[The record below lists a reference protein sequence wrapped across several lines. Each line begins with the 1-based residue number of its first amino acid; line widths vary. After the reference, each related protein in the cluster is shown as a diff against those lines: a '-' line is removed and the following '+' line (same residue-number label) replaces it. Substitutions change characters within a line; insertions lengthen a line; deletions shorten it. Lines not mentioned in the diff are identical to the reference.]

1 MHSSVWPSHRPA
13 RVSIIGAGKVGSTLA
28 QRIVEKNI
36 ADVVLL
42 DVVPGL
48 AEGIALDLMQ
58 ARGIER
64 CDRAF
69 LVRSAYRCVFGTNNY
84 ADTAESNVVV
94 ITAGSPRKPGMSRD
108 DLLQVNATIVVEAAK
123 NAIAHSPDA
132 ILLVV
137 TNPLDVMTYLAW
149 QASGLPPQRVV
160 GMAGGLDS
168 ARFQAFIAMELGVP
182 TVDVSAMVLGSHGD
196 LMVPLPRYCTVS
208 GIPITELMDNETI
221 ERLVERT
228 RNAGSEIVQLLQT
241 GGAYFAPA
249 ATTCLMVES
258 ILFNQSRFMPASAYL
273 QGEYGLKDIF
283 IGVPCR
289 LGSSGVESVLE
300 LNLTETERAAL
311 HASAQSVLK
320 NIQRAN
326 EIMSESQSTTRLLL
340 ALWKLGAHKST
351 DVKRVDL
358 TEKIKRTGEKAS
370 DYQGI
375 FDKLEQE
382 GAIAFEIKNRNRV
395 ILLTEKGV
403 QMLRELLNT
412 DEF

>member
-1 MHSSVWPSHRPA
+1 MIGRFSVWPSHSPA

-42 DVVPGL
+42 DVVAGL
-48 AEGIALDLMQ
+48 AEGMALDLMQ

-64 CDRAF
+64 CDR
-69 LVRSAYRCVFGTNNY
+69 LVFGTENY
-84 ADTAESNVVV
+84 ADTADSNVIV
-94 ITAGSPRKPGMSRD
+94 IAAGSPRKPGMSRD
-108 DLLQVNATIVVEAAK
+108 DLLLVNAKIVVEAAR

-132 ILLVV
+132 ILIVV

-149 QASGLPPQRVV
+149 QASGLPFQRIL

-196 LMVPLPRYCTVS
+196 LMVALPRYCTVS
-208 GIPITELMDNETI
+208 GIPIAELMDTATI

-228 RNAGSEIVQLLQT
+228 RNAGAEIVHLLQT
-241 GGAYFAPA
+241 GSAYFTPA
-249 ATTCLMVES
+249 ASTCLMVES
-258 ILFNQSRFMPASAYL
+258 ILFNQSRFIPASAYL

-289 LGSSGVESVLE
+289 LGNVGVQSVLE

-311 HASAQSVLK
+311 HISAQSVLK

-326 EIMSESQSTTRLLL
+326 EI
-340 ALWKLGAHKST
+340 LGA
-351 DVKRVDL
+351 
-358 TEKIKRTGEKAS
+358 
-370 DYQGI
+370 
-375 FDKLEQE
+375 KL
-382 GAIAFEIKNRNRV
+382 
-395 ILLTEKGV
+395 L
-403 QMLRELLNT
+403 
-412 DEF
+412 